1 MQLLLYNIFLLLYR
15 IGVRI
20 AALFSEKPKLW
31 LRGRIGLLDKI
42 AADLQGKD
50 EKRIWVHCS
59 SLGEFE
65 QGRPLIEAI
74 REQYPSYKIVLT
86 FFSPSGYEIRKDY
99 VGADYVYYLPMDGR
113 NNARRFVEIV
123 NPVLAV
129 FVKYEFWYHYLTQ
142 LKQAQ
147 VPTILVSAAF
157 RKSQPFFKPQGGL
170 FRKML
175 RCFNYLFV
183 QDEESKRLLETIK
196 LKDNVIVAGDTRYD
210 RVSAIAA
217 SVKQFPLIEKFKEK
231 DHLLIAGST
240 WPEDEAMLKEAVN
253 SFPENWKLILAPHEI
268 DEPHIKHL
276 QDMFAGHSVLYSE
289 LSDEPAGY
297 RVLIIDN
304 IGMLSGL
311 YSYGEIAYVGGGFQ
325 SGGIHNVLEPA
336 VFGLPVYFGPV
347 YDKFVE
353 AKALVSRMYAFPI
366 NDKEHFNNSLQELMS
381 DENCRHSM
389 RKAIQAYI
397 AAQTGATRR
406 ILDVVGPQWLK

>member
-15 IGVRI
+15 LGVRV

-31 LRGRIGLLDKI
+31 LRGRRGLLDKI
-42 AADLQGKD
+42 ATDLNGKN

-74 REQYPSYKIVLT
+74 KEQYPAYKVVLT
-86 FFSPSGYEIRKDY
+86 FFSPSGYEIRKNY
-99 VGADYVYYLPMDGR
+99 AGADYVYYLPMDGR
-113 NNARRFVEIV
+113 SNARRFVKMV
-123 NPVLAV
+123 TPALTV
-129 FVKYEFWYHYLTQ
+129 FVKYEFWYYYLTQ
-142 LKQAQ
+142 LKEAQ

-175 RCFNYLFV
+175 RCFDCLFV
-183 QDEESKRLLETIK
+183 QDDESKRLLETIG
-196 LKDNVIVAGDTRYD
+196 LKDNVIIAGDTRYD
-210 RVSAIAA
+210 RVSSIAA
-217 SVKQFPLIEKFKEK
+217 SVKQFSLIEKFKEK

-240 WPEDEAMLKEAVN
+240 WPEDEAMLKDAVN
-253 SFPENWKLILAPHEI
+253 SFPENWKLIIAPHEI

-289 LSDEPAGY
+289 LSEEPAGY

-304 IGMLSGL
+304 IGMLSSL

-366 NDKEHFNNSLQELMS
+366 NDKEHFNNSLQELMN

-397 AAQTGATRR
+397 TAQTGATRR